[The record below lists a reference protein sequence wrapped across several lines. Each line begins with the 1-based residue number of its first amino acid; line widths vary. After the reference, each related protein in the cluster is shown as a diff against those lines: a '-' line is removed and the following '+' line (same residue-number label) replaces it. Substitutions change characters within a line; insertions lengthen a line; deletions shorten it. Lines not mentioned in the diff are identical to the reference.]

1 MLDAKQGFLDGLKR
15 HAAACRFCLFENH
28 FRGIC
33 IGQANLKEILPVL
46 IRDFPYDSTGISRG
60 ESPIRNILGIVQN
73 GAAIVDEAVFAH
85 LNIGAVVTVE
95 RRIQK
100 CGLIGLA
107 GQLIHHGT
115 DAVTCLYRI
124 VQLYHGHT
132 DNASPKDGC

>member
-1 MLDAKQGFLDGLKR
+1 MSLFLFKDQAQRFLVYQTVLKVILFVS
-15 HAAACRFCLFENH
+15 FCDWTDNS
-28 FRGIC
+28 
-33 IGQANLKEILPVL
+33 A
-46 IRDFPYDSTGISRG
+46 GISRG

-73 GAAIVDEAVFAH
+73 GAVIVDEAVFAH